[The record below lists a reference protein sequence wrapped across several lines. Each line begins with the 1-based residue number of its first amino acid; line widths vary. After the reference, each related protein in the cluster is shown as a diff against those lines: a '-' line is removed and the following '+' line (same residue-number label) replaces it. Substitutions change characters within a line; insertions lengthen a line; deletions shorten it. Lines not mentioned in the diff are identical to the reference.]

1 MRLNI
6 LSWFPFAKRE
16 TPPSAGTPGTGPI
29 TGCDL
34 SRPES
39 LTRPFAQGPFYRL
52 RPPFSYEAAA
62 MSLEL
67 ADMTYSLDLEPWT
80 QAGWGDMSILI
91 DDSLYSDVSQG
102 DGREGLQSIASSW
115 RLLRAK
121 ADLKEWNP
129 ESQVKSALRQREKS
143 DTVKAVCM
151 MHPMEGG
158 RYLLAIGFMGTGSRF
173 YDWFS
178 NFRFTTEEGFHRGF
192 YQLCQSFEENAESI
206 RFPQTAGALGLEKL
220 TLGEVLMEMR
230 SLSSRFRLW
239 MAGHSQGGAV
249 MQVFAH
255 RLMNDWGVL
264 AQNMVGYGFASPTVA
279 TGKLVYDPA
288 SYPLYHILNSDDI
301 VPNLGAL
308 VHLGL
313 CLDYPSNET
322 MRALVYDPIEEEED
336 REAMQLLCPFREG
349 MRDTPSSMLHIT
361 ALLQCLAEEK
371 GEEGL
376 RELMSRWWAF
386 SAVDRVLVQASGRGM
401 DMLSRIL
408 GALQEGYAAM
418 TGQLMKDAAL
428 APLRD
433 DVRPVVQALSV
444 RRLVSALILYAL
456 PPHRTVFRGEK
467 SADGAYAYIVKNG
480 LKDVR
485 PFIWAKPER
494 GLPVREY
501 ARWTDAESWP
511 EPIYAFARAKRGA
524 RIIPER
530 RGKLR
535 LAARQTR

>member
-1 MRLNI
+1 MNI

-16 TPPSAGTPGTGPI
+16 APAPLGTPGTGPI

-34 SRPES
+34 SRLDA

-67 ADMTYSLDLEPWT
+67 ADMAYSLELDPWM
-80 QAGWGDMSILI
+80 QSGWGDTSILI
-91 DDSLYSDVSQG
+91 DDSLYSGVSQP
-102 DGREGLQSIASSW
+102 EGGEVLQSIASSW

-121 ADLKEWNP
+121 AGLKEWNP
-129 ESQVKSALRQREKS
+129 VSQLKSALRQREKS

-192 YQLCQSFEENAESI
+192 YQLCQSFEENAENI
-206 RFPQTAGALGLEKL
+206 QFPETAEALGLEKL
-220 TLGEVLMEMR
+220 TLGQVLLEMR

-288 SYPLYHILNSDDI
+288 SYPLYHLLNTDDL
-301 VPNLGAL
+301 VPTLGAL

-313 CLDYPSNET
+313 CLEYPSNET
-322 MRALVYDPIEEEED
+322 MRSLVYDPVGEED
-336 REAMQLLCPFREG
+336 REIMQMLRPFREG
-349 MRDTPSSMLHIT
+349 MRDTPSGMLHIT
-361 ALLQCLAEEK
+361 ALLQCLSEEK

-386 SAVDRVLVQASGRGM
+386 SAVDRVLMQAGGRGM
-401 DMLSRIL
+401 DVLGRIL

-418 TGQLMKDAAL
+418 TGTLMKDADVS
-428 APLRD
+428 PLRD
-433 DVRPVVQALSV
+433 AIRPVVQNLSV
-444 RRLVSALILYAL
+444 RRLVSALIMYAL
-456 PPHRTVFRGEK
+456 PPHRMVLRDEK
-467 SADGAYAYIVKNG
+467 NADGAYAYIVKNG
-480 LKDVR
+480 LKEVR
-485 PFIWAKPER
+485 PFIWVKPMR

-511 EPIYAFARAKRGA
+511 EPVYAFSRAKRGA

-530 RGKLR
+530 KGKLR

>member
-1 MRLNI
+1 MNI

-16 TPPSAGTPGTGPI
+16 APAPLGTPGTGPI

-34 SRPES
+34 SRLDA

-67 ADMTYSLDLEPWT
+67 ADMAYSLELDPWM
-80 QAGWGDMSILI
+80 QSGWGDTSILI
-91 DDSLYSDVSQG
+91 DDSLYSGVSQP
-102 DGREGLQSIASSW
+102 EGGEVLQSIASSW

-121 ADLKEWNP
+121 AGLKEWNP
-129 ESQVKSALRQREKS
+129 VSQLKSALRQREKS

-151 MHPMEGG
+151 MHPMGGG

-206 RFPQTAGALGLEKL
+206 QFPETAEALGLEKL
-220 TLGEVLMEMR
+220 TLGQVLLEMR

-288 SYPLYHILNSDDI
+288 SYPLYHLLNTDDL
-301 VPNLGAL
+301 VPTLGAL

-322 MRALVYDPIEEEED
+322 MRSLAYDPVREED
-336 REAMQLLCPFREG
+336 REIMRLLRPFREG
-349 MRDTPSSMLHIT
+349 MRDTPSCMLHIT

-386 SAVDRVLVQASGRGM
+386 SAVDRVLMQAGGRGM
-401 DMLSRIL
+401 DVLGRIL

-418 TGQLMKDAAL
+418 TGTLMKDADVS
-428 APLRD
+428 PLRD
-433 DVRPVVQALSV
+433 AIRPVVQNLSV
-444 RRLVSALILYAL
+444 RRLVSAMVLYAL
-456 PPHRTVFRGEK
+456 PPHRMVLRDEK
-467 SADGAYAYIVKNG
+467 NADGAYAYIVKNG
-480 LKDVR
+480 LKEVR
-485 PFIWAKPER
+485 PFIWVKPMR

-511 EPIYAFARAKRGA
+511 EPVYAFARAKRGA

-530 RGKLR
+530 KGKLR

>member
-1 MRLNI
+1 MNI
-6 LSWFPFAKRE
+6 LSWFPFVRRE
-16 TPPSAGTPGTGPI
+16 EPASPGTPGTGPI

-34 SRPES
+34 SRLDA

-52 RPPFSYEAAA
+52 RPPFSYDAAA
-62 MSLEL
+62 LSLEL
-67 ADMTYSLDLEPWT
+67 ADMTYSLDLDAWT
-80 QAGWGDMSILI
+80 EAGWGDASILI
-91 DDSLYSDVSQG
+91 DDSLHSGVAHPESG
-102 DGREGLQSIASSW
+102 ERLKSFVNNI

-129 ESQVKSALRQREKS
+129 VSQLKSALRQREKS

-192 YQLCQSFEENAESI
+192 YQLTQSFEDNAESI
-206 RFPQTAGALGLEKL
+206 QFPETAAALGLEKL
-220 TLGEVLMEMR
+220 TLGQVLLEMR

-255 RLMNDWGVL
+255 RLITDWGVL

-279 TGKLVYDPA
+279 TGKLVVDPA
-288 SYPLYHILNSDDI
+288 SYPLYHILNTDDV
-301 VPNLGAL
+301 VPMLGAL

-313 CLDYPSNET
+313 CLDYPSNDT
-322 MRALVYDPIEEEED
+322 MRSLVYDPIEDEED
-336 REAMQLLCPFREG
+336 RAAMQLLRPFREG
-349 MRDTPSSMLHIT
+349 MHDTPSAMLHIT
-361 ALLQCLAEEK
+361 ALLECLAQEK
-371 GEEGL
+371 GEDGL

-386 SAVDRVLVQASGRGM
+386 AAVDRVLLQAGGRVM
-401 DMLSRIL
+401 DLFERIR
-408 GALQEGYAAM
+408 GALQAGYAAM
-418 TGQLMKDAAL
+418 TGRLMKEETL
-428 APLRD
+428 SVLREEI
-433 DVRPVVQALSV
+433 RPVVQSVSV
-444 RRLVSALILYAL
+444 RRLVSALMLYAL
-456 PPHRTVFRGEK
+456 PPHRMVFRDEK

-480 LKDVR
+480 LKELR
-485 PFIWAKPER
+485 PFIWVKPAK

-511 EPIYAFARAKRGA
+511 EPIPVFCRAKRGA

-530 RGKLR
+530 KGKLR